1 MGTIQQRIKRIREEQ
16 NLSIEEFAQMMG
28 TFTRTI
34 IHIESERSSPQ
45 ISFIARLHNLFPQYS
60 LQYLIYGKEKQEDN
74 VGSDVDMTKQ
84 DPMLRQAAELMV
96 EHQQGFPSLIQRKFS
111 MGYNRAGRIMDRLER
126 SGIVGP
132 EQGNIARD
140 VPVDDQTDL
149 NKRWM
154 ASKTPDIEEVRQTID
169 GLKRCIARLE
179 SWMDNMDNEG
189 FDLPN
194 E

>member
-16 NLSIEEFAQMMG
+16 NLFIEEFAQMMG

-34 IHIESERSSPQ
+34 IHIESERSSLQ

-84 DPMLRQAAELMV
+84 DPMTAGLMV
-96 EHQQGFPSLIQRKFS
+96 EHQQGSPSLIQRKFS
-111 MGYNRAGRIMDRLER
+111 MGYNHAGRIMDRLER
-126 SGIVGP
+126 SGIAGP

-169 GLKRCIARLE
+169 GLKRGIARLE
-179 SWMDNMDNEG
+179 SWMDDDEEEG
-189 FDLPN
+189 FYMPN